1 MIDRTALAVFNQ
13 QFDDL
18 LSIVSES
25 NRRVTMDPID
35 QLFESYLNVFT
46 KSYIVSACSILE
58 AFIQDVLFAYVTVM
72 EDRIIK
78 LNVPRNIIMWPHG
91 ETKKALY
98 RFEAYKTG
106 IEKDKIADEVSANF
120 FKTIK
125 VFEKIGIDLEGSEE
139 FNRYSDFIGA
149 TVEKR
154 NKIVHHNDEASD
166 ISLPDVIGIIK
177 KFKEYTEAIFH
188 IVEKSPHLSEL

>member
-58 AFIQDVLFAYVTVM
+58 AFIQDVLFAYVTIM

-78 LNVPRNIIMWPHG
+78 LNVPRNIIMWSHG

-106 IEKDKIADEVSANF
+106 IEKDKIADEVSANL

-125 VFEKIGIDLEGSEE
+125 VFKKLVLTL
-139 FNRYSDFIGA
+139 R
-149 TVEKR
+149 
-154 NKIVHHNDEASD
+154 EAKNLTD
-166 ISLPDVIGIIK
+166 ILILSGQQLK
-177 KFKEYTEAIFH
+177 KETK
-188 IVEKSPHLSEL
+188 